1 MPPVGVSH
9 RVIMYL
15 IETKATSRLPYFGH
29 LPLNIYLSV
38 VCIAAVATKLR
49 GIKIYSFL

>member
-1 MPPVGVSH
+1 
-9 RVIMYL
+9 MYFV
-15 IETKATSRLPYFGH
+15 ETKATSRLPYFGP

-38 VCIAAVATKLR
+38 VCTAAVATEFR